1 MKLTPHSVLYV
12 LLVLAALQAQ
22 AADTRVKATLEPERI
37 GIDETATLTIEVR
50 GGGLERIRFRPDFD
64 LHNLEV
70 VGGPYQFEDIRLGD
84 GRLTRSFR
92 VSWRLRALDTGEA
105 RVRDL
110 RIRIS
115 GHTYSLGERE
125 IRVQE
130 EPVGVPSAAWEPG
143 DPQAQDDPLDRI
155 FDRWTPPWRQEQRRP
170 PVFLRAEVRPMKPVV
185 GQQVLY
191 TVYLYTLADVAAVTP
206 RSVPEFQGFWVRD
219 IPQPQNLPTDMV
231 EMDGKRYGRV
241 VLLQKAL
248 FPIRAGRLDLEPTEM
263 DLLVRQVDRRFFGP
277 PVATSEQV
285 SLRTAA
291 MPVDV
296 QPLPPA
302 PAGFT
307 GAVGSMALTARVEP
321 QQVRMGEAATVTL
334 TLAGEGNLQGVPEPE
349 IPAVPGL
356 TVLPAQQDG
365 EEKVAGTTVQGT
377 RTWSYPVVPE
387 RAGSYSLPPARIPYF
402 DPEEGEYRVAAATP
416 LQLTILPAPA
426 PPKVQKE
433 RPARSAR
440 ETQAPGETDPARPA
454 PALIQRWRTLLPWAL
469 GLTGALAL
477 TWVLVQ
483 RRRSSDSTPAGKAPA
498 RHRMESALKEAEG
511 ETRPRQMAAR
521 IEEAW
526 RELLS
531 ERWDIPPGT
540 PSPRWG
546 DLLTDRGADPEAARE
561 LVRLADD
568 LHYLRYAPQ
577 LSACESLFGEVLG
590 RCRRLARRLG

>member
-1 MKLTPHSVLYV
+1 MKLKPQSVLYI
-12 LLVLAALQAQ
+12 LLVLTALQAQ
-22 AADTRVKATLEPERI
+22 AADMRVKATLEPERI

-50 GGGLERIRFRPDFD
+50 GGGLGRIRFRPDFD

-70 VGGPYQFEDIRLGD
+70 VGGPYQFEDIRLSD

-92 VSWRLRALDTGEA
+92 VSWRLRAVDTGEA

-191 TVYLYTLADVAAVTP
+191 TVFLYTLADVAAVTP

-219 IPQPQNLPTDMV
+219 IPQPQKLPTDLV
-231 EMDGKRYGRV
+231 DIEGKRYGRV

-248 FPIRAGRLDLEPTEM
+248 FPIRSGRLELEPTEM

-277 PVATSEQV
+277 PVATNEQV

-307 GAVGSMALTARVEP
+307 GAVGSMALTAKVEP

-349 IPAVPGL
+349 IPAVAGL

-365 EEKVAGTTVQGT
+365 EEKVSGTTVQGT

-402 DPEEGEYRVAAATP
+402 DPDKGEYRVAAATP
-416 LQLTILPAPA
+416 LQLTILPAPV
-426 PPKVQKE
+426 PPSTPKK
-433 RPARSAR
+433 RPARK
-440 ETQAPGETDPARPA
+440 TQAPGETDPARPELA
-454 PALIQRWRTLLPWAL
+454 QRWWTLLPWAL
-469 GLTGALAL
+469 ALTGALAL

-483 RRRSSDSTPAGKAPA
+483 RRRGGSGVTMPAGKAPA

-526 RELLS
+526 RELLA